1 MFSGNTKL
9 LDDAVDY
16 TLDAALASARAEAE
30 LDDFGTDEFVEPL
43 RLLIKY
49 STSEIPFKPAGLYNF
64 KTTIQRYLVN
74 RLRLARDLKDH
85 PEILE
90 EDVSDPIMILGM
102 PRTGTTK
109 LQRLL
114 SADSQNQSTA
124 FWRLLNPA
132 PFPGETANKPEDRIA
147 FAKIVEDALR
157 ANTTFTSSHEVTAEE
172 AEESSYLPIQSF
184 DHILLYSIYP
194 SASYLEWTRSR
205 SPIEAYRYKKK
216 LLQYLQWQD
225 GGRKSRRWILKNPG
239 ALGHLSP
246 LVDVFPHI
254 TFVQS
259 HRNLAEVLPSYC
271 RLIETMLEP
280 LVELGDLHEFG
291 QAQIDYWNPEFKRNA
306 EQRKTLGAKLRIIDE
321 PYLNIVKDPVA
332 IARKVYELAG
342 MTLSS
347 EGEEKMRQWSRDNE
361 QHKHGKA
368 EYSLARYGLTEV
380 GITDAFGH
388 LDDEI
393 ISDT

>member
-1 MFSGNTKL
+1 MFSGNTKI
-9 LDDAVDY
+9 LDDAVNY
-16 TLDAALASARAEAE
+16 TLDVALASARAEAE
-30 LDDFGTDEFVEPL
+30 LDDFGSDEFIEPL
-43 RLLIKY
+43 RFLIKY
-49 STSEIPFKPAGLYNF
+49 SCEEVPFKPAGLFNF
-64 KTTIQRYLVN
+64 KSTIQRYLVN
-74 RLRLARDLKDH
+74 RLRLARDLRDH

-114 SADSQNQSTA
+114 SADTQNQSTA

-132 PFPGETANKPEDRIA
+132 PFPGESSNKPEDRIA

-184 DHILLYSIYP
+184 DHLLLYAIYP

-205 SPIEAYRYKKK
+205 SPIEAYRYKKT

-225 GGRKSRRWILKNPG
+225 GGRKGRRWILKNPG
-239 ALGHLSP
+239 ALGHLSS
-246 LVDVFPHI
+246 LVEVFPKI
-254 TFVQS
+254 SFVQS

-280 LVELGDLHEFG
+280 LVELENLHEFG
-291 QAQIDYWNPEFKRNA
+291 KAQIDYWNPEFKRNA
-306 EQRKTLGAKLRIIDE
+306 EQRKTLGTRLKIIDE
-321 PYLNIVKDPVA
+321 PYLNIVKNPFA
-332 IARKVYELAG
+332 TARKVYELAG
-342 MTLSS
+342 MTLTPDR
-347 EGEEKMRQWSRDNE
+347 EDKMRQWSEGNQ

-368 EYSLARYGLTEV
+368 EYSLERYGLTKDS
-380 GITDAFGH
+380 IKDAFGH
-388 LDDEI
+388 LDDQWE
-393 ISDT
+393 SQT